1 MSTEGSGLIARADSK
16 TCRLPATSCRLVVIR
31 AAQVVAAARAHQ
43 LALVLRQAMRT
54 RGANLAMMI
63 HWRLIGV
70 SRTNLNVQRRIR
82 RNFVIEDAGP
92 LGKHG
97 SEITIELNGYATS
110 HRGHRPT
117 YPKCNAA
124 IAIS

>member
-1 MSTEGSGLIARADSK
+1 
-16 TCRLPATSCRLVVIR
+16 
-31 AAQVVAAARAHQ
+31 
-43 LALVLRQAMRT
+43 
-54 RGANLAMMI
+54 MMI
-63 HWRLIGV
+63 HRRVICV

-110 HRGHRPT
+110 QRGHRPM